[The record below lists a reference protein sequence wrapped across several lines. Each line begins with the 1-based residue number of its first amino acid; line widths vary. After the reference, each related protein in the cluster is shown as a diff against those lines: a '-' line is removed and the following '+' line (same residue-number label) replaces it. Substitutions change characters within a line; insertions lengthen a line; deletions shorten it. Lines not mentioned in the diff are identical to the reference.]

1 MTHAGRPFTT
11 WGADHV
17 VILALTAAAA
27 GWLLVS
33 WRRRT
38 PALPMARAAAV
49 LLFVNEVAALWI
61 AWQQGRPRIPLQLCD
76 IALFLSVWA
85 LWGAPALVTE
95 LAYFWGLS
103 GSVQA
108 LLTPDLHAGFPDYW
122 WIKFFITHSGA
133 VLAAVYLGRS
143 GRVAPTPRSLW
154 RVWGLTNVYAACVG
168 IVNGV
173 WGMNYGYLAHKP
185 SQPSLLDHLGPW
197 PWYLLSM
204 EGVVLLSSALCYA
217 PFAWT
222 RAPEPR
228 HG

>member
-1 MTHAGRPFTT
+1 MRQPFHPWTP
-11 WGADHV
+11 DHLAV
-17 VILALTAAAA
+17 LALTAAAA
-27 GWLLVS
+27 GWLGFGWKPHAS
-33 WRRRT
+33 ART
-38 PALPMARAAAV
+38 WARVAAA
-49 LLFVNEVAALWI
+49 LLFVNETAALWI
-61 AWQQGRPRIPLQLCD
+61 AWQQGHPRIPLQLCD

-85 LWGAPALVTE
+85 LWGAPTLVME

-103 GSVQA
+103 GSLQA
-108 LLTPDLHAGFPDYW
+108 LLTPDLHQAFPDYW

-133 VLAAVYLGRS
+133 ALAAVYLGRS

-168 IVNGV
+168 IVNGI

-185 SQPSLLDHLGPW
+185 SQPSLLDQFGPW

-204 EGVVLLSSALCYA
+204 EGVALLSMALCYA
-217 PFAWT
+217 PFALR
-222 RAPEPR
+222 RAPEAR